1 MTPESMGHDL
11 TRNDPA
17 DSPRCP
23 MEALADRFMGAT
35 RPKLLSR
42 FATRDD
48 DGRVY
53 FNLRGYLSTP
63 DQLDDL
69 IAFLQEVKG

>member
-17 DSPRCP
+17 DQPRCP
-23 MEALADRFMGAT
+23 MEAAVDRANRIKCPSWLGGFAHRYSDG
-35 RPKLLSR
+35 SGR
-42 FATRDD
+42 FELEANIN
-48 DGRVY
+48 RVE
-53 FNLRGYLSTP
+53 
-63 DQLDDL
+63 QLDDL

>member
-17 DSPRCP
+17 DQPRCP
-23 MEALADRFMGAT
+23 MEALADRFEGRPKPKWLRSEAT
-35 RPKLLSR
+35 RWI
-42 FATRDD
+42 
-48 DGRVY
+48 DGEV
-53 FNLRGYLSTP
+53 FFTLRGWVKSP

-69 IAFLQEVKG
+69 IAFLQEVRG

>member
-17 DSPRCP
+17 DQPRCP
-23 MEALADRFMGAT
+23 MEAAVDRINTLKAPNWLRRWGYRHADGSGYFELGFN
-35 RPKLLSR
+35 LSR
-42 FATRDD
+42 
-48 DGRVY
+48 V
-53 FNLRGYLSTP
+53 

>member
-17 DSPRCP
+17 DQPRCP
-23 MEALADRFMGAT
+23 MEALADRINDA
-35 RPKLLSR
+35 PKPPWLIRYAHRSTD
-42 FATRDD
+42 ACC
-48 DGRVY
+48 Y
-53 FNLRGYLSTP
+53 FTLEGCINEP
-63 DQLDDL
+63 DQLDRL